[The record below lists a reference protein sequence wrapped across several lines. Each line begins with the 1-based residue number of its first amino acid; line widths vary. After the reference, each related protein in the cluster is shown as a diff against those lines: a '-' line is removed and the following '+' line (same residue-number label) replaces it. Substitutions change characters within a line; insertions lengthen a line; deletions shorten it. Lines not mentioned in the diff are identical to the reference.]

1 MSEENRDFDLEVE
14 IARSLKAL
22 EELEKE
28 DERNGVNEA
37 LRQLLEEQK
46 RRWDEYFK
54 EQDAEAAKYIAE
66 RGGA

>member
-1 MSEENRDFDLEVE
+1 MDHQFDFDLEVE
-14 IARSLKAL
+14 NARSLKAL

-46 RRWDEYFK
+46 RRMDAFFK